1 MFSFKRQVG
10 NQAETIALKH
20 LCKHGLE
27 LIEQNYLTQ
36 AGEIDIIML
45 DKSEQTLV
53 FIEVRYRQNT
63 QFGSATESVDRHKQA
78 KLIRT
83 AQYYLQRHSKYQEFI
98 CRFDVVGVESDL
110 KYPTINW
117 IKNAFEA

>member
-1 MFSFKRQVG
+1 MFSFKRKIG
-10 NQAETIALKH
+10 NQAEGVALEY
-20 LCKHGLE
+20 LSAHGLE
-27 LIEQNYLTQ
+27 LIEQNYLTKM
-36 AGEIDIIML
+36 GEI

-53 FIEVRYRQNT
+53 FVEVRYRQNT
-63 QFGSATESVDRHKQA
+63 SFGSATDTVDQNKQV

-83 AQYYLQRHSKYQEFI
+83 AQYYLQQHSEYQEFI

-110 KYPTINW
+110 KYPKINW